1 MNLRWASFDNNELTR
16 IEGLE
21 HCTLLEELS
30 LNNNSISRLEG
41 SAPSFPFSLFFPL
54 YQFNIKPG
62 TELCNITFISSS
74 HCFFL
79 CSLLLLF
86 VWCVAGL
93 CAMHRLTR
101 LSINSNHLQ
110 CLDGDV
116 LDQLPNLHFL
126 SVENNIISSLH
137 GVQRSRSLIE
147 LCVGNNDISTTRDI
161 YHLKVRF
168 YRSEYNLSN

>member
-1 MNLRWASFDNNELTR
+1 MPFALLGQITALNLDGLRLTRLSNLDRLVNLRWASFDNNELTG

-41 SAPSFPFSLFFPL
+41 SAPSFPFSLFLFVL

-79 CSLLLLF
+79 CSLVCGRF
-86 VWCVAGL
+86 VCEA
-93 CAMHRLTR
+93 
-101 LSINSNHLQ
+101 
-110 CLDGDV
+110 
-116 LDQLPNLHFL
+116 
-126 SVENNIISSLH
+126 SSD
-137 GVQRSRSLIE
+137 S
-147 LCVGNNDISTTRDI
+147 
-161 YHLKVRF
+161 
-168 YRSEYNLSN
+168 SER